1 MLALRMERRCYF
13 SLTSGVSVCV
23 CVCWGWGEGGG
34 GGRILSAQHLWKKF
48 GICNLKRPELQAKPI
63 SLATNRE
70 LESF

>member
-1 MLALRMERRCYF
+1 MLLLSNFGCEC
-13 SLTSGVSVCV
+13 VCV
-23 CVCWGWGEGGG
+23 CVLGLGGGRGG